1 MWEPLRTAN
10 AEPPRFPHPPAA
22 DLDPPGRPTG
32 RQLRCLPPA
41 DRQSPAMPKIYF
53 KLLHSPPPIQPL
65 FSLGCPLSILLQSFH
80 IPGRH
85 IPLAARTAECHSGSA
100 SMTHSCRIPFPAIPH
115 TLGSGAKDAPLPL
128 LAKSPA
134 ESKVS
139 LLLAP
144 PEHPAFRFHFFRC
157 SNYHLT
163 EMLRIPA
170 PTHYAPPGQLSG
182 TPAEPP

>member
-1 MWEPLRTAN
+1 MWEPMRTAN
-10 AEPPRFPHPPAA
+10 AEPPRFPHPPVA

-32 RQLRCLPPA
+32 RPLRCLPPA

-100 SMTHSCRIPFPAIPH
+100 SMTHSCRIPFSAIPRS
-115 TLGSGAKDAPLPL
+115 LGSGAKDAPLPPRKRTPRSKAEYLSEELFL
-128 LAKSPA
+128 LSVFSIPSEFGKDTIETRAGMGYY
-134 ESKVS
+134 VGCVNQN
-139 LLLAP
+139 LLK
-144 PEHPAFRFHFFRC
+144 
-157 SNYHLT
+157 
-163 EMLRIPA
+163 
-170 PTHYAPPGQLSG
+170 
-182 TPAEPP
+182 